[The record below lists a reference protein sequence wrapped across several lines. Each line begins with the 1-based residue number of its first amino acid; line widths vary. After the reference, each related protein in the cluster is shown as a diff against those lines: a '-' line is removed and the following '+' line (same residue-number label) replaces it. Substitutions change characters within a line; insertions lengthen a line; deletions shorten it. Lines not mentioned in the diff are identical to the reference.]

1 MVVRLDGEPWNFL
14 CAPGRVFSRSRLLD
28 SGRKEGCDA
37 GDRAIDT
44 HVKNLRRKLNA
55 VNGDGDYI
63 FSVYGV
69 DYRLAR
75 PSDSG
80 S

>member
-1 MVVRLDGEPWNFL
+1 
-14 CAPGRVFSRSRLLD
+14 LLD

-69 DYRLAR
+69 DYGLAR